1 MVPKLKT
8 FIEEHIDLIEQKRWQ
23 ALYSY
28 ATAEIP
34 FQIGNLSYNLLQAGI
49 NPLEDLNRVLP
60 EMFCNAM
67 DLHEIEIP
75 SNVTKIMRQA
85 FMNCYYMTKIKIPK
99 SVTSIDDTAF
109 SGCYDLADIQYEGT
123 TTQFLNEIKPT
134 AKMFADVKTGIIEC
148 SDAKILVDFDGTI
161 KILEESR

>member
-1 MVPKLKT
+1 MVPQLKT

-67 DLHEIEIP
+67 ELHEIVIP

-85 FMNCYYMTKIKIPK
+85 FMNCYYMKKIKIPK
-99 SVTSIDDTAF
+99 SVITIDDTAF
-109 SGCYDLADIQYEGT
+109 SGCYDLEDIQYEGT
-123 TTQFLNEIKPT
+123 TIDFLNNIKPT
-134 AKMFADVKTGIIEC
+134 AKMFEDVRLGIVEC
-148 SDAKILVDFDGTI
+148 SNAKLLFELDGTV
-161 KILEESR
+161 KILEEQ

>member
-8 FIEEHIDLIEQKRWQ
+8 FIEEHIDLIEQQRWQ

-28 ATAEIP
+28 AEAEIP

-49 NPLEDLNRVLP
+49 NPLNDLNRVLP

-67 DLHEIEIP
+67 ELHEIEIP

-85 FMNCYYMTKIKIPK
+85 FMDCYYLKKIMIPK
-99 SVTSIDDTAF
+99 SVITIDDTAF
-109 SGCYDLADIQYEGT
+109 SNCYDLEDIQYQGT
-123 TTQFLNEIKPT
+123 TTEFLNNIKPT
-134 AKMFADVKTGIIEC
+134 AKMFADTKRGIVEC
-148 SDAKILVDFDGTI
+148 SNAKLLFEFDGTVT
-161 KILEESR
+161 ILED

>member
-1 MVPKLKT
+1 MVPKLKS

-28 ATAEIP
+28 AMAEIP

-49 NPLEDLNRVLP
+49 NPLDDLNRVLP

-67 DLHEIEIP
+67 ELHEIEIP

-99 SVTSIDDTAF
+99 SVITIDDTAF
-109 SGCYDLADIQYEGT
+109 SGCYDLEDIQYGGT
-123 TTQFLNEIKPT
+123 TKDFLNNIKPT
-134 AKMFADVKTGIIEC
+134 TKMFVETKNGIVEC
-148 SDAKILVDFDGTI
+148 SDAKLLFELNGTV
-161 KILEESR
+161 KILED

>member
-1 MVPKLKT
+1 MVQKLKT
-8 FIEEHIDLIEQKRWQ
+8 FIEEHIDLIEQKRWH

-34 FQIGNLSYNLLQAGI
+34 FQIGNLSYNLLKAGI

-85 FMNCYYMTKIKIPK
+85 FMNCYHMTKIKIPK
-99 SVTSIDDTAF
+99 SVITIDDTAF
-109 SGCYDLADIQYEGT
+109 SGCYYLDDIQYEGT
-123 TTQFLNEIKPT
+123 TTEFLNSVNPSSKLFDDTEK
-134 AKMFADVKTGIIEC
+134 GIVQC
-148 SDAKILVDFDGTI
+148 SDARILFDFDGTV
-161 KILEESR
+161 KILEG